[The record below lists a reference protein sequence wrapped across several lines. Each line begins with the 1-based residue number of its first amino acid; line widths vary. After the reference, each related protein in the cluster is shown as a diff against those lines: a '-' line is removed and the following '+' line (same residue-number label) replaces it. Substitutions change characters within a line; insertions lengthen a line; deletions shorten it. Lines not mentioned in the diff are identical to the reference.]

1 MSKVKREDLRLDLDF
16 TLKDL
21 IENELLAES
30 VDRNQPPRFSNE
42 SIEALM
48 QTVYSKIERGALEV
62 FKSNEAWALRRWILE
77 NILRDEIV
85 NEATVKIANGLIS
98 PVLDWQKEQ
107 VFDPIAYYKHRL
119 VHTLRRSPGTIR
131 VYMMTAARFV
141 AMTGR
146 KKNYSDDEV
155 IIDLDWAGEHLK
167 SQSSYVC
174 ECQRLLQFLRN
185 LPGAD
190 CKRELPIRMPS
201 MPAEFNQPM

>member
-48 QTVYSKIERGALEV
+48 QTVYSKIARGALEV

-107 VFDPIAYYKHRL
+107 AFDPIAYYKHRL
-119 VHTLRRSPGTIR
+119 VHTLRRSPGDN
-131 VYMMTAARFV
+131 
-141 AMTGR
+141 TGL
-146 KKNYSDDEV
+146 YDDSGSVRCYDGQE
-155 IIDLDWAGEHLK
+155 E
-167 SQSSYVC
+167 
-174 ECQRLLQFLRN
+174 
-185 LPGAD
+185 
-190 CKRELPIRMPS
+190 EL
-201 MPAEFNQPM
+201 